1 MNLTQETKIYFIG
14 IGGIAMSAA
23 AGIAKELRH
32 DVSGSDSK
40 AIYDPAKSVLDELD
54 IPYFVGYDVKHIIDL
69 LDNHQD
75 CIFVASAGEDL
86 SNPEV
91 AYLREHDI
99 EINSLSELLFEL
111 SQKQLRIVVTGTHGK
126 STTTAMLGQTL
137 RHIDDS
143 SFMTG
148 AVLTDLN
155 RNFYFGDGHYFTF
168 EGDEYKALFDD
179 PTPKFQQYKPDI
191 VVLTNLE
198 FDHPDLFS
206 SVEEIKAELAELLD
220 KMPDDGLIFYNAD
233 AAELTKTVHQSNLGQ
248 VSFGLHNPADF
259 TATNIQTLAD
269 KTTFTVNRVDPV
281 TKQQTVEEYHVNAFG
296 EMNVYNALAVIT
308 TLRSLGFSQELVQGG
323 LESYHGIKRRFEFI
337 GEYKNA
343 KIFDDY
349 AHHPTAIKET
359 LAAARLRFP
368 NARIWAIFEPH
379 TFSRT
384 TAVLEDLAKSF
395 ESADKVLLAEIY
407 PAREKKTDSSIT
419 GQQVVTEISKNH
431 KDVQLVADKQSALDI
446 LKDELEPSDIAIIM
460 AVGSFNS
467 LAHDLV
473 DLK

>member
-1 MNLTQETKIYFIG
+1 MNLTPESKIYFIG
-14 IGGIAMSAA
+14 IGGIAMSAT
-23 AGIAKELRH
+23 AGIAKELQY

-40 AIYDPAKSVLDELD
+40 AIYDPAKSVLDDLD
-54 IPYFVGYDVKHIIDL
+54 IPYFVGYDAAHITPEL
-69 LDNHQD
+69 ELHGV
-75 CIFVASAGEDL
+75 FVASAGEDL
-86 SNPEV
+86 SNPEI
-91 AYLREHDI
+91 AYLREKDI
-99 EINSLSELLFEL
+99 EINSLSELLYEL
-111 SQKQLRIVVTGTHGK
+111 SQNQLRIVVTGTHGK

-137 RHIDDS
+137 KHIDDS

-148 AVLTDLN
+148 AVLADLK

-198 FDHPDLFS
+198 FDHPDIFS

-233 AAELTKTVHQSNLGQ
+233 AAELTKTVHHSNLGQ

-259 TATNIQTLAD
+259 KASDIKTLPD
-269 KTTFTVNRVDPV
+269 KTTFSVHRIDPV
-281 TKQQTVEEYHVNAFG
+281 SKQESTEEYNVNAFG

-308 TLRSLGFSQELVQGG
+308 TLRTLGFSHELVQSG
-323 LESYHGIKRRFEFI
+323 LDSYHGIKRRFEFI
-337 GEYKNA
+337 GDYKGA

-349 AHHPTAIKET
+349 AHHPTAVKET

-368 NARIWAIFEPH
+368 QSRIWAIFEPH

-384 TAVLEDLAKSF
+384 QAVLEDLSTSF
-395 ESADKVLLAEIY
+395 EDASKVLLAEIY
-407 PAREKKTDSSIT
+407 PARERKADHSIT
-419 GQQVVTEISKNH
+419 GQQVVEEIAKHH
-431 KDVQLVADKQSALDI
+431 KDIRLVANKSEALEI
-446 LKDELEPSDIAIIM
+446 LKSELEPSDIVIIM
-460 AVGSFNS
+460 AVGNFNT
-467 LAHDLV
+467 LAYDLL
-473 DLK
+473 DSK

>member
-1 MNLTQETKIYFIG
+1 MNLTEQSKIYFIG

-23 AGIAKELRH
+23 AGIAKELKYE
-32 DVSGSDSK
+32 VSGSDSK

-54 IPYFVGYDVKHIIDL
+54 IPYNVGYDASHITPEL
-69 LDNHQD
+69 QLHG
-75 CIFVASAGEDL
+75 IFIASAGEDL

-91 AYLREHDI
+91 AYLREHDM

-111 SQKQLRIVVTGTHGK
+111 SKNQLRIVVTGTHGK
-126 STTTAMLGQTL
+126 STTTAMLGQSL
-137 RHIDDS
+137 KQIDDS

-148 AVLTDLN
+148 AVLQDTK

-198 FDHPDLFS
+198 FDHPDIFS

-220 KMPDDGLIFYNAD
+220 KMPDDGIIFYNAD
-233 AAELTKTVHQSNLGQ
+233 ASELIKTVHHSNLGQ

-259 TATNIQTLAD
+259 IATNIQTLPE
-269 KTTFTVNRVDPV
+269 KTSFTVERVDPV
-281 TKQQTVEEYHVNAFG
+281 SKQQSTEEYNINAFG
-296 EMNVYNALAVIT
+296 QMNVYNALAVIT
-308 TLRSLGFSQELVQGG
+308 TLRTLGFSHEQVQMG
-323 LESYHGIKRRFEFI
+323 LDSYHGIKRRFEYL
-337 GEYKNA
+337 GEHKNA

-359 LAAARLRFP
+359 LSAARLRFP
-368 NARIWAIFEPH
+368 QSRIWAVFEPH

-384 TAVLEDLAKSF
+384 STVLENLAKSF

-407 PAREKKTDSSIT
+407 PAREKKTDNSIT
-419 GQQVVTEISKNH
+419 GQQVVNEISKTH
-431 KDVQLVADKQSALDI
+431 SDVRLVADKQSAFNI
-446 LKDELEPSDIAIIM
+446 LKTELEPNDVVIVM
-460 AVGSFNS
+460 AVGSFNT
-467 LAHDLV
+467 LGNELV